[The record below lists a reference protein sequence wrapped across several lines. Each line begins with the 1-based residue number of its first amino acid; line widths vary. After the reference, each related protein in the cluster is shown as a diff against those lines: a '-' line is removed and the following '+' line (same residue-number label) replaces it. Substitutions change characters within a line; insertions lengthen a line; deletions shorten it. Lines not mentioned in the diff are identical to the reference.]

1 MGGRFPNRPMYY
13 LFYRA
18 EASASALIQNPF
30 IMNRK
35 INRKSDFDFIL
46 ALTGADGNPLGWQE
60 ANWELTLY
68 VDVPSGRNFAYKA
81 YYAFGECINCRNA
94 DGKIEILVDN
104 HEFPVGELLMDFNI
118 EIPDERY
125 PDRNRSINIPEQ
137 KTGIELVNDRG
148 LAVSGLEI
156 PLSVPI
162 KPEAKPEPE
171 EKPEPGK
178 PEEGEAES
186 DSAEE

>member
-1 MGGRFPNRPMYY
+1 
-13 LFYRA
+13 
-18 EASASALIQNPF
+18 
-30 IMNRK
+30 MNRK

-46 ALTGADGNPLGWQE
+46 ALIGADGNPIGWQE

-68 VDVPSGRNFAYKA
+68 VPDGKNFAYTA
-81 YYAFGECINCRNA
+81 SYAFGECLNCRKTE
-94 DGKIEILVDN
+94 DGRIEILVDN
-104 HEFPVGELLMDFNI
+104 HEFPVGELLMDFEI

-137 KTGIELVNDRG
+137 KTGIELVNERG

-162 KPEAKPEPE
+162 KATTEEPDASGE
-171 EKPEPGK
+171 EKPS
-178 PEEGEAES
+178 EGEEDAEA
-186 DSAEE
+186 DE

>member
-1 MGGRFPNRPMYY
+1 M
-13 LFYRA
+13 L
-18 EASASALIQNPF
+18 
-30 IMNRK
+30 RK

-68 VDVPSGRNFAYKA
+68 VPNGKNFAYKA
-81 YYAFGECINCRNA
+81 SYAFGEAINCRKTE

-148 LAVSGLEI
+148 MAVSGLEI

-162 KPEAKPEPE
+162 KAEVE
-171 EKPEPGK
+171 EKPEEK
-178 PEEGEAES
+178 EPEEPKEPVNPPTE
-186 DSAEE
+186 

>member
-1 MGGRFPNRPMYY
+1 M
-13 LFYRA
+13 
-18 EASASALIQNPF
+18 Q
-30 IMNRK
+30 RK

-68 VDVPSGRNFAYKA
+68 VPNGKNFAYKA
-81 YYAFGECINCRNA
+81 SYAFGECINCRKTE

-104 HEFPVGELLMDFNI
+104 HEFPIGELLMDFNI

-137 KTGIELVNDRG
+137 KTGIELVNERG
-148 LAVSGLEI
+148 LTVSGLEI

-162 KPEAKPEPE
+162 KPEAE
-171 EKPEPGK
+171 EKPES
-178 PEEGEAES
+178 PEPPAEGEKEPT
-186 DSAEE
+186 EE